1 VAGALYS
8 LWAIYGAGL
17 STDVASCGGQLI
29 CWAPWLSNPAI
40 LNFVLLALG
49 VPVFYLMRRRKVG
62 TATPAAQQG

>member
-1 VAGALYS
+1 
-8 LWAIYGAGL
+8 
-17 STDVASCGGQLI
+17 LI